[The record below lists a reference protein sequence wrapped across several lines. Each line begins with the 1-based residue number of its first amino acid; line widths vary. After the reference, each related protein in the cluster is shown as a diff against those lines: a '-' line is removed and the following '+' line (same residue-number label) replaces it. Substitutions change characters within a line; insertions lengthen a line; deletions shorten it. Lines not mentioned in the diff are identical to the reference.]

1 MKTRPRKTLLQC
13 LMTKRHLTREQAI
26 EVLDRRARDM
36 GVRDF
41 ALSLRQLDRWLAG
54 DVATLPRPTLCRVV
68 EAEFGYPV
76 QQLLAISGGLV
87 EASSTRQAGPMPQ
100 GSHEDVGLAPT
111 TVHLEHVRRGLH
123 EVLAGGALQEASLED
138 WELTVTRYGAATRD
152 RAASTILSDLL
163 ADVGEL
169 RRTFAQC
176 RSISGMRRLTR
187 VAAHIAGLMCLT
199 LIKLDERGAFRG
211 WAATARVAAL
221 EAEDPQTY
229 SWVLAQEAYG
239 HFYSDDFPE
248 AVRVARHAQT
258 VAPKTPC
265 VGSVLAAA
273 LEARA
278 LGVLGRADETHAAL
292 REAEA
297 ILMGLDDATVA
308 ASAFGYDEAQLRF
321 HEGNALTHLGDTKA
335 AWRAQ
340 ERALALVPA
349 ADFMDRALTRL
360 DRAVCLARDGDASA
374 AASEALDTL
383 MGLSPEQRRG
393 IISRRAEQ
401 LVARLPERRRAP
413 STARELRDLLMLP
426 ASTEC

>member
-1 MKTRPRKTLLQC
+1 MKARLRKTLLQRR
-13 LMTKRHLTREQAI
+13 MIERRLTREQAI

-54 DVATLPRPTLCRVV
+54 DVATLPRPSLCRVV

-76 QQLLAISGGLV
+76 ERLLALGGDTV
-87 EASSTRQAGPMPQ
+87 ETSSIPQGGPMTA
-100 GSHEDVGLAPT
+100 GTHDDMGLAAT
-111 TVHLEHVRRGLH
+111 TGKLEHVRRGLH
-123 EVLAGGALQEASLED
+123 EVLGGGTLQEATLED

-152 RAASTILSDLL
+152 RPAPALLSDLV

-169 RRTFAQC
+169 RRTFPQC
-176 RSISGMRRLTR
+176 RSISGMRRLTL
-187 VAAHIAGLMCLT
+187 VAAHLAGLVCLT

-211 WAATARVAAL
+211 WAATARVAAS
-221 EAEDPQTY
+221 EAKDPVTH

-239 HFYSDDFPE
+239 HFYSEDFPE
-248 AVRVARHAQT
+248 AVRVARRAQT

-265 VGSVLAAA
+265 VGAVLAAA
-273 LEARA
+273 LEGRA
-278 LGVLGRADETHAAL
+278 LGVLGRPDETLAAL
-292 REAEA
+292 REAER
-297 ILMGLDDATVA
+297 ILEGLDDAIVA

-383 MGLSPEQRRG
+383 TGLSPEQRRG

-401 LVARLPERRRAP
+401 LVARLPGPHRAP
-413 STARELRDLLMLP
+413 PPARELRDLLMLP
-426 ASTEC
+426 ASTER